1 MKEEE
6 NNNYYDN
13 TISDNIASEEIS
25 FSGQSQ
31 NFCICFVDMVN
42 STKIIQNISDAGEI
56 RKYYSIFINT
66 IAAIAR
72 NFGANIIKNI
82 GDCLIFYYPK
92 TSDST
97 DKSAFKDV
105 IDCVLAMI
113 AANPIIN
120 AKLYQEKLQS
130 IKYRISVDYGSVEIA
145 RSTTSQSDDLFGSTM
160 NTCAHL
166 NSKALPNGIVIG
178 SNLFQIVKPFL
189 PFSNED
195 HYHFQKIDKYQT
207 GSDNKYSY
215 PIYSLVSRN
224 DRSNDSILRYSRQ
237 EPKFGSS
244 KSYSHSS
251 INNTSKAD
259 TQQQRQQLKQM
270 GFFNILVID
279 DQPDTFLTS
288 LDQSEL
294 ELISCVTE
302 FFLPYTFQSSL
313 SIMH

>member
-13 TISDNIASEEIS
+13 IISDNIASEEIS

-224 DRSNDSILRYSRQ
+224 DRSNDSILRYYKQ

-259 TQQQRQQLKQM
+259 TQQQRQQLKRM
-270 GFFNILVID
+270 GFFNILAID
-279 DQPDTFLTS
+279 DEPNNS
-288 LDQSEL
+288 LHRW
-294 ELISCVTE
+294 TN
-302 FFLPYTFQSSL
+302 PSL
-313 SIMH
+313 NSYLVSQNSFYRIPFRAPSP

>member
-13 TISDNIASEEIS
+13 IISDNIASEEIS

-105 IDCVLAMI
+105 IDCVLTI
-113 AANPIIN
+113 
-120 AKLYQEKLQS
+120 LY
-130 IKYRISVDYGSVEIA
+130 ISVPI
-145 RSTTSQSDDLFGSTM
+145 RS
-160 NTCAHL
+160 
-166 NSKALPNGIVIG
+166 
-178 SNLFQIVKPFL
+178 
-189 PFSNED
+189 
-195 HYHFQKIDKYQT
+195 
-207 GSDNKYSY
+207 
-215 PIYSLVSRN
+215 
-224 DRSNDSILRYSRQ
+224 
-237 EPKFGSS
+237 
-244 KSYSHSS
+244 
-251 INNTSKAD
+251 
-259 TQQQRQQLKQM
+259 
-270 GFFNILVID
+270 
-279 DQPDTFLTS
+279 
-288 LDQSEL
+288 
-294 ELISCVTE
+294 
-302 FFLPYTFQSSL
+302 
-313 SIMH
+313 